1 MQLTIHIKDFD
12 NNNIYFCNKTE
23 NTVISG
29 GSFYR
34 LMYCTKDFSML
45 GIHVLFDT
53 EVSLGTTTYQYT
65 FKEII
70 SKISEKVLS
79 VILMI
84 TAQIHNKW
92 LLDIDSKN
100 SKPLNPITVYNI
112 EQSVSKAVDTYK
124 NQLKKGVKIPFILKC
139 SGIYETEFETG
150 ISFRLNYK

>member
-1 MQLTIHIKDFD
+1 
-12 NNNIYFCNKTE
+12 
-23 NTVISG
+23 
-29 GSFYR
+29 
-34 LMYCTKDFSML
+34 
-45 GIHVLFDT
+45 
-53 EVSLGTTTYQYT
+53 
-65 FKEII
+65 
-70 SKISEKVLS
+70 

-84 TAQIHNKW
+84 TTQIHNKW